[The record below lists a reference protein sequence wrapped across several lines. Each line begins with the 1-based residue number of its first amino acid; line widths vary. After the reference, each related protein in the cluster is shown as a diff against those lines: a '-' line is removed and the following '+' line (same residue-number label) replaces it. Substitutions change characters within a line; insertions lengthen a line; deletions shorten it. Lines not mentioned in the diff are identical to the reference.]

1 MCIGWLFYLITPRIF
16 SVFEI
21 SRSTARAREGARP
34 PLVKQNFPLGYPA
47 GASSLCLDTCQ
58 TEILHTGDLCMYEK
72 KIGVCN
78 FGAHHPLI
86 LLFLLIYKY

>member
-72 KIGVCN
+72 NWGMQ
-78 FGAHHPLI
+78 FWGAPPI
-86 LLFLLIYKY
+86 DIIIFTNI